1 MLARLFAAE
10 WFKLRRRPLAWI
22 LLAIFLGLLTLY
34 LTLWFLVVALHE
46 GAFTGGSRR
55 IVILAD
61 AQIAEIRRQLTF
73 PGIFGAVLGQFN
85 SVGGLLAIVLAAGAL
100 GNDYSWGTLRL
111 MVTRAPDRGAYL
123 LAKTLAL
130 LLALL
135 AGLLIALASGGVLA
149 LAFTA
154 ILGDGGAVS
163 GRDLIA
169 LPLGVVRAL
178 YVVLPYLLATLACAA
193 LGRSVLAGVGGGLL
207 FLAVDISAGSLGA
220 LAAIDPLLRSVT
232 NLLLQPNINTL
243 VVLNSR
249 LFGLDQTVLVS
260 GMDLGGLPPWPQA
273 VLVIGLYSALLY
285 GSAWRLLRRRDVGG
299 AV

>member
-22 LLAIFLGLLTLY
+22 VLAIFLGLLTLY

-46 GAFTGGSRR
+46 GAFTGGNRR

-100 GNDYSWGTLRL
+100 GSDYTWGTLRL
-111 MVTRAPDRGAYL
+111 MLTRAPDRGAYL

-135 AGLLIALASGGVLA
+135 VGLLIALALGGLLA
-149 LAFTA
+149 LAFAA
-154 ILGDGGAVS
+154 ILGDGGGVS

-169 LPLGVVRAL
+169 LPLGVARAL

-243 VVLNSR
+243 VVLNSQ

-260 GMDLGGLPPWPQA
+260 GMDLSGLPPWPQA
-273 VLVIGLYSALLY
+273 VLVIGCYSALMY